1 MRISPSRLVLVL
13 FVAALPAS
21 AGSIWPTDGASLFA
35 DNKAYKVGDILTITV
50 DENAETSNTAGNALS
65 KKSSADGSIDTLVV
79 PMGPMG
85 TTKFFTQTTPAA
97 KWSSTRTF
105 TGSGSHTVQGTVKTS
120 IAAVVKEVLPN
131 GNLMIEGKRVR
142 QSAGETIIFTISGIA
157 RPQDITT
164 SNTIASTSLAQ
175 ARMILETTGPVARST
190 RRGWFDRIMDII
202 WPF

>member
-1 MRISPSRLVLVL
+1 MQISRSCLVLTL
-13 FVAALPAS
+13 FVAVLPAS
-21 AGSIWPTDGASLFA
+21 AGSIWPTDAGSLFA

-50 DENAETSNTAGNALS
+50 DENAETSNTAGNTLS
-65 KKSSADGSIDTLVV
+65 KKSSTDASVETLVV
-79 PMGPMG
+79 PTGRTA

-105 TGSGSHTVQGTVKTS
+105 TGSGAHTVKGTVKTS

-142 QSAGETIIFTISGIA
+142 QSAGQTITFTISGIA

-175 ARMILETTGPVARST
+175 ARMILNTTGSVARST
-190 RRGWFDRIMDII
+190 RRGWFDRVMDII